1 MGWVLRS
8 PDDQG
13 ELIIDP
19 RFPEQEMTMREY
31 TNTSFWEGAIW
42 VRGTWRGAA
51 VNGKSYVE
59 LIGYAGDF
67 VC

>member
-1 MGWVLRS
+1 
-8 PDDQG
+8 
-13 ELIIDP
+13 
-19 RFPEQEMTMREY
+19 MREY
-31 TNTSFWEGAIW
+31 TNTSFWEGAIR